1 MLTLM
6 SPPEIVTLIG
16 ALAAIAQLILSQLN
30 YSQSCQRTLYTSP
43 TKQPPASYKINSKL
57 ELTKRL
63 ISLNKVWS
71 VGLLTL
77 VVYELLG
84 FHFAVVDTN
93 FWGWALAILINYW
106 NLANL
111 RRRRFYG
118 CNENYLEKTLLA
130 AYIIVS
136 AVAVAGIVWAS
147 IENLPIYIPVVL
159 GLVTG
164 INSVVMMAMF
174 TELFGRNKAV
184 TLATG
189 LSYSGFVLGWMVQ
202 TLPIPLLSDSGI

>member
-30 YSQSCQRTLYTSP
+30 YSLSCQRTLYASP
-43 TKQPPASYKINSKL
+43 IKQLLASYKINSKL

-63 ISLNKVWS
+63 FSLNKVWS
-71 VGLLTL
+71 IGLLTL
-77 VVYELLG
+77 TIYGLLG
-84 FHFAVVDTN
+84 FHFAVVGAN
-93 FWGWALAILINYW
+93 FWVWALAVLINYW
-106 NLANL
+106 NLDNL
-111 RRRRFYG
+111 KRRRFYDYY
-118 CNENYLEKTLLA
+118 ENYLGKTLLA
-130 AYIIVS
+130 AYIIAS
-136 AVAVAGIVWAS
+136 AVAVAGLIWAS
-147 IENLPIYIPVVL
+147 IENLPMYLPVVL

-164 INSVVMMAMF
+164 INSVVMMEMF

-202 TLPIPLLSDSGI
+202 TLSI

>member
-6 SPPEIVTLIG
+6 SPSEIVTLIG
-16 ALAAIAQLILSQLN
+16 VLAAFAQLILSQLN
-30 YSQSCQRTLYTSP
+30 YSQSCQRTLYISP
-43 TKQPPASYKINSKL
+43 IKQPPASYKISSKS

-63 ISLNKVWS
+63 FSPNKVWTI
-71 VGLLTL
+71 GLLTL
-77 VVYELLG
+77 VIYELLG
-84 FHFAVVDTN
+84 FHFAVVDAN
-93 FWGWALAILINYW
+93 FWVWALAILINYW

-111 RRRRFYG
+111 KRRKFYG
-118 CNENYLEKTLLA
+118 CHENYLEKTLIT
-130 AYIIVS
+130 AYIMAS

-184 TLATG
+184 TRATS
-189 LSYSGFVLGWMVQ
+189 LSYSGFVLGWIVQ
-202 TLPIPLLSDSGI
+202 TLAI